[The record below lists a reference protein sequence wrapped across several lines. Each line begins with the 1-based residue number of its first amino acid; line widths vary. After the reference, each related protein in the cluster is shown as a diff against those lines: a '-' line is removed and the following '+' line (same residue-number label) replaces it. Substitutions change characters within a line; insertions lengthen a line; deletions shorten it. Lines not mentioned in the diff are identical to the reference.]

1 MTTMFS
7 LSLISVLLALHPGPA
22 PGADNLRLPTPVEH
36 YQGFNLEGHTQTLL
50 MDLVRTHPR
59 VAVLLPT
66 LMAGISSGS
75 GELPADFSAL
85 LAELP
90 WQSREQEILEQL
102 IHRSRVLE
110 MVTPELAKW
119 EPFVHDSLIYF
130 LHQLGPEEVLKRFLD
145 QLQTSGN
152 VNRGGRVLDFAE
164 GMPILQKLGQI
175 LARTPSIPKDFR
187 LSLQQLE
194 NSILTTDAGTLISL
208 IRADLGE
215 ERIAAYRFELES
227 KILAEAS
234 VGAVIAGSLTL
245 PGEQS
250 ARRIVCK
257 EIKPAAERG
266 LRRQLQAF
274 DAVGLYLQKNSAFY
288 ALGDFPLGNLFG
300 EIRDALSKE
309 ILVVEEQKNLARAA
323 RYYENDPHILVPGIY
338 EISTPNVTVMDFV
351 DGVKITKAFPA
362 DQKARA
368 RLARRLSSA
377 LTYDVIFNRKDL
389 AIFHGDPHAGNV
401 YHATAGKGD
410 RYRLALLDWGLL
422 GEFTLQ
428 QRKQLV
434 QVLLGLQLGH
444 SEKLKRNIGVL
455 IKGGLPDS
463 KPERQQINQMIDDVH
478 NSLSEQG
485 SFAVLE
491 TFVTELGKQGYEV
504 PFNLALFVKSQIT
517 ISGILFELDPQLKQD
532 QLVMQQL
539 TGQVMKELPKRF
551 LYTLSV
557 VGWNSRD
564 FDSLL
569 SNGEVIG
576 YEARKF
582 GRTFGKLF
590 RLPLRAFNP

>member
-1 MTTMFS
+1 M
-7 LSLISVLLALHPGPA
+7 
-22 PGADNLRLPTPVEH
+22 DH
-36 YQGFNLEGHTQTLL
+36 YQGFNLEAHTQTLL
-50 MDLVRTHPR
+50 TDLVRTHPR

-66 LMAGISSGS
+66 LIAGMSSGS

-85 LAELP
+85 LADLP
-90 WQSREQEILEQL
+90 WQSREQEVLEQL

-110 MVTPELAKW
+110 MVRPELAKW

-130 LHQLGPEEVLKRFLD
+130 LHHLGPEEVLKRFLG
-145 QLQTSGN
+145 QLRTSGD
-152 VNRGGRVLDFAE
+152 VDRGGRVLNFAE
-164 GMPILQKLGQI
+164 GMPILQKIGQI
-175 LARTPSIPKDFR
+175 LARNPSIPEDFR

-194 NSILTTDAGTLISL
+194 NSILTTEAETLISF

-257 EIKPAAERG
+257 VIKPAAERG

-309 ILVVEEQKNLARAA
+309 ILVVEEQKNLARAGD
-323 RYYENDPHILVPGIY
+323 YYRNDPRILVPGIY
-338 EISTPNVTVMDFV
+338 QISTPNVTVMDFV
-351 DGVKITKAFPA
+351 EGVKITKAFPA
-362 DQKARA
+362 DRKARA
-368 RLARRLSSA
+368 RVARRLSSA
-377 LTYDVIFNRKDL
+377 LTYDVIFNRRDL

-434 QVLLGLQLGH
+434 QVLFGLQLGH

-455 IKGGLPDS
+455 IKGGLPNS
-463 KPERQQINQMIDDVH
+463 EPEREQINQMIEDVH
-478 NSLSEQG
+478 NSLSEEG
-485 SFAVLE
+485 SFVVLQA
-491 TFVTELGKQGYEV
+491 FVSELGKQGYEV
-504 PFNLALFVKSQIT
+504 PFNLALFVKSQLT
-517 ISGILFELDPQLKQD
+517 ISGILYELDPQLKQD

-539 TGQVMKELPKRF
+539 TGQVMKELPKRL

-590 RLPLRAFNP
+590 RFPLRAFNP